1 MSSEPGVRYYAR
13 IGEDTRE
20 VLVDSRGISLE
31 GETLEADISTLPGS
45 DRQHLRMDGRSLSL
59 FARRSGSAWIIEL
72 EGRLFEVSV
81 EDERT
86 RHIRELASHAAP
98 VETRR
103 DLRAPM
109 PGLIVRVE
117 VEVGQDVGKGDGL
130 VVMEAMKMENEL
142 RAEAPGRVV
151 SIEVE
156 PGDAVERDAVLLRL
170 DGGEHVG

>member
-1 MSSEPGVRYYAR
+1 VTSDSVIRYFAR
-13 IGEDTRE
+13 LGETTRE
-20 VLVDSRGISLE
+20 VVVEADRLLIE
-31 GETLEADISTLPGS
+31 GEPIEANISTLPGS
-45 DRQHLRMDGRSLSL
+45 DRQLLRMDGRSLSL
-59 FARRSGSAWIIEL
+59 FARREGAGWIIEL
-72 EGRLFEVSV
+72 EGRLFEVVV

-86 RHIRELASHAAP
+86 RRIRELASHVSP

-117 VEVGQDVGKGDGL
+117 VQEGQEVEKGDSL

-142 RAEAPGRVV
+142 KADTPGLVI

-156 PGDAVERDAVLLRL
+156 AGQAVERDAVLLKLEQR
-170 DGGEHVG
+170 